1 MAHVFTTTASLGEWA
16 VAHGSEACV
25 GLAAASGCAG
35 VELRRELFGGK
46 PPNLA
51 LLRAGFAEKS
61 LICVYSAP
69 VELWTMTGELNKEEL
84 DGILAEALSAG
95 AWLVKTSLGHYRR
108 ETGQLDQLKRY
119 LEESI
124 PAGNP
129 LRLTVEND
137 QTAHGGN
144 LGSLLEFFGDCRK
157 AGLPIGLTFDAGNW
171 LYTGVDSLEAAK
183 VMAEHVVY
191 IHLKH
196 VDIVQGKPVTLPLP
210 AEAGSLWRQVLRL
223 LPTDVPR
230 TIEFPVAGEDLG
242 DALRKY
248 VQMIASA

>member
-1 MAHVFTTTASLGEWA
+1 MAHVFTTTASMGEWA
-16 VAHGSEACV
+16 IAHGSEACA
-25 GLAAASGCAG
+25 GLAAASGCTG

-46 PPNLA
+46 LPDLT
-51 LLRAGFAEKS
+51 LLRSSFAEKS
-61 LICVYSAP
+61 LLCVYSAP
-69 VELWTMTGELNKEEL
+69 VELWTAAGELNKEEL
-84 DGILAEALSAG
+84 GGIIAEALSAG
-95 AWLVKTSLGHYRR
+95 SMLVKTSLGHYRR
-108 ETGQLDQLKRY
+108 KPGQLDRLKRY
-119 LEESI
+119 LEERI

-137 QTAHGGN
+137 QTVHGGN
-144 LGSLLEFFGDCRK
+144 LGSLLEFFGDCRE

-183 VMAEHVVY
+183 VLAEHVVY

-223 LPTDVPR
+223 LPADAPR

-242 DALRKY
+242 DELRKY
-248 VQMIASA
+248 AEMIAGA